1 MTSNRAQRKNV
12 TLKDVA
18 EATGYSINTVS
29 RALRGKDDISDETRL
44 SICQAAQNMGYVNNT
59 LAASLRLGYTKTIA
73 VIVGDIS
80 NPHFAIM
87 TKEIEKR
94 CTVYGYSAFLLNTN
108 EDKEDELRAIK
119 TAINKNVDG
128 IIICPSQETTDNIQF
143 LIASHIPFVE
153 IGRHEEVL
161 ATSYVICN
169 DIMGGYQATQWL
181 IHNGHKRILFL
192 NAPEYISSSRDR
204 LAGYKQALEEEHI
217 SYDSAL
223 VRTISLKEDNLN
235 EVMDQVKNEGI
246 YYTAVF
252 AFSDMKA
259 WEVWSWLIRNNKD
272 VPSDCSLIGFDH
284 IQSRMPVPH
293 QLATI
298 SSYKAKMS
306 ITAVDNLMNKI
317 NPEKNPDADSND
329 MFCSTI
335 QTALIEGETV
345 RNIKGKKSK

>member
-1 MTSNRAQRKNV
+1 MASHRAQRKNV

-29 RALRGKDDISDETRL
+29 RALRSKDDISEETRL
-44 SICQAAQNMGYVNNT
+44 AICQTAQDMGYVNNT

-108 EDKEDELRAIK
+108 EDKDDELRAIR

-128 IIICPSQETTDNIQF
+128 MIICPCQETADNIQF
-143 LIASHIPFVE
+143 LIDSHIPFVE
-153 IGRHEEVL
+153 IGRHEEEL
-161 ATSYVICN
+161 QTSYVICN
-169 DIMGGYQATQWL
+169 DVMGGYQATQWL
-181 IHNGHKRILFL
+181 IQNGHRRILFL
-192 NAPEYISSSRDR
+192 NAPEYISSSRER
-204 LAGYKQALEEEHI
+204 LAGYKKALEEAGI
-217 SYDSAL
+217 PYDPAL

-235 EVMDQVKNEGI
+235 EVMDQVKSDGPE
-246 YYTAVF
+246 YTAVF

-259 WEVWSWLIRNNKD
+259 WEVWSWLLRNGKD
-272 VPSDCSLIGFDH
+272 VPADCSLIGFDH

-317 NPEKNPDADSND
+317 NPEKNPDADCND

-335 QTALIEGETV
+335 QTALIQGETV
-345 RNIKGKKSK
+345 KKVQ